1 MIYKTIEYSIFL
13 KKNFVENTPS
23 SIFCLIKFMFGD
35 TLRQF
40 TTFKLSWWYCLP
52 SGASQIDFISGFEVN
67 EYRKAYFMIFLFEIF
82 LAL

>member
-1 MIYKTIEYSIFL
+1 
-13 KKNFVENTPS
+13 
-23 SIFCLIKFMFGD
+23 MFGD

-82 LAL
+82 LALWSLYHLISFFALFQVSLLLSTSSGD